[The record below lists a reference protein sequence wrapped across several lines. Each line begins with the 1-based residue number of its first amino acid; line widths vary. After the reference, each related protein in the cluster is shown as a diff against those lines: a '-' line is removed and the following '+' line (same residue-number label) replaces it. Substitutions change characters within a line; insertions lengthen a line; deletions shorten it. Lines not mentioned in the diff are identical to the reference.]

1 LENYKTFVSLETN
14 MMFMAKQI
22 TDIDKTNPYLAQFF
36 LLKGQKKLNKNITPK
51 QLRNFVIYPNFQYLN
66 TLLPRQ
72 MQIMGIRSGP
82 PREIP
87 CPIDGNP
94 PRDTPNPDSDGNL

>member
-1 LENYKTFVSLETN
+1 MENYKTFVSLESN

-22 TDIDKTNPYLAQFF
+22 TDIDNTNPYLAQFF
-36 LLKGQKKLNKNITPK
+36 LLKGQKKLNKNITPR

-72 MQIMGIRSGP
+72 MQMMGIRSGP
-82 PREIP
+82 SKEIL
-87 CPIDGNP
+87 CPIDENP
-94 PRDTPNPDSDGNL
+94 NRDTPNPDCDGNL